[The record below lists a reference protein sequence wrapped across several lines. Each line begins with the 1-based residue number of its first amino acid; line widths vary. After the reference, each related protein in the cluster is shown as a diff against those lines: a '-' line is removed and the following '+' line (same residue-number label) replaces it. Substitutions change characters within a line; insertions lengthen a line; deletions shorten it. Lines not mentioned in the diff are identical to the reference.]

1 MKVLHEKD
9 YGSIT
14 EDWMSVDYLNTLY
27 EFSEKCKKEQESEKN
42 D

>member
-9 YGSIT
+9 YGAIT

-27 EFSEKCKKEQESEKN
+27 EFSEKCKKEQDGEKN
-42 D
+42 G